1 MACISRKSPPTPRQ
15 FCQFFPLSLHL
26 APRDLLGCSGALAVR
41 GWGEPLQSM
50 QVLPSTPT

>member
-1 MACISRKSPPTPRQ
+1 MACISWKSPPPPPPHL
-15 FCQFFPLSLHL
+15 FPLSLHL
-26 APRDLLGCSGALAVR
+26 APTDLLGCSGALAAR